1 MSNVNAKTLTAIRH
15 AGKTYQILNRKTA
28 TAKSVVVDMLFQNKV
43 PEGFNKK
50 IELEDS
56 SKVYTPEAESLRN
69 GVAEGMGK
77 MAYYVFTADPK
88 DLTKDQMTA
97 RRGVIG
103 NVGSVMSKFNNAL
116 AERYDPKAK
125 QKGADQNKTDDF
137 TKLLELATTS
147 LKRLEKSEDM
157 PCDVIKAIEAL
168 GVYIAILNTKI

>member
-15 AGKTYQILNRKTA
+15 AGKTYQILDKKTA

-43 PEGFNKK
+43 PEGFNKQ
-50 IELEDS
+50 IEGT
-56 SKVYTPEAESLRN
+56 KMYCPEAESLRN

-125 QKGADQNKTDDF
+125 QKGADQKKTDDQTF
-137 TKLLELATTS
+137 CQERVIAMI
-147 LKRLEKSEDM
+147 KRLEKSDNAPFDIVE
-157 PCDVIKAIEAL
+157 VLTQLVKLQETL
-168 GVYIAILNTKI
+168 SVKI